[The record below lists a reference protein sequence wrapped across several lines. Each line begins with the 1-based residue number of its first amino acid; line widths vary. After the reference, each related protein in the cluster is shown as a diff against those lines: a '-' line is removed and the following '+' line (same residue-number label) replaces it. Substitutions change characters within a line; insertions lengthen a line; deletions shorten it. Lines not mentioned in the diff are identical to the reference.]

1 MLRRPSRRSLRGLVI
16 PVALIILWE
25 AGSRAGFL
33 PLDTLSRPSDIVL
46 AARGGFADGSIL
58 LSTWETFEAAFTG
71 FAIAAFVGVLIGIVL
86 GLAPRLERIVGPSV
100 DALRPIPAVAL
111 IPLALM
117 LFGFGLR
124 MEASVIAFACVWPIL
139 IVTIAAVRGIEPR
152 LLEVARALEMSFIAR
167 TFSIILPAALGR
179 IVVGLRLALAIAL
192 IVAVTV
198 EIVLNPRGLGHG
210 MMGAQQSLRP
220 DLMYAQLL
228 WLAFIGWVLNR
239 LTLSLAARWAGGRTL
254 AEENSAVGAV

>member
-1 MLRRPSRRSLRGLVI
+1 MRPSRRTLRGLVI
-16 PVALIILWE
+16 PVVLFVAWE
-25 AGSRAGFL
+25 AGSRAGIL
-33 PLDTLSRPSDIVL
+33 PMDTMSRPSDIAS
-46 AARGGFADGSIL
+46 AARTGFADGSIL
-58 LSTWETFEAAFTG
+58 LATWETCEAAFTG
-71 FAIAAFVGVLIGIVL
+71 FAIAAVIGLLAGIVL
-86 GLAPRLERIVGPSV
+86 GLTPRLERIVGPTV

-117 LFGFGLR
+117 LFGFGVR

-152 LLEVARALEMSFIAR
+152 LLEVARALEMSFVMR
-167 TFSIILPAALGR
+167 TVKIILPAALGR
-179 IVVGLRLALAIAL
+179 IVVGLRLALGIAL

-220 DLMYAQLL
+220 ELMYAQLL
-228 WLAFIGWVLNR
+228 WLAVIGWLLNR
-239 LTLSLAARWAGGRTL
+239 VTLRLAARLAGGAIDVDRTGRAL
-254 AEENSAVGAV
+254 